1 MNYRIKIEPIS
12 EEGEKNLSADLRNGI
27 DCAGF
32 TLIANMG
39 TKTQIVIQRMS
50 SHDLAEAFAG
60 ESKFMAAAH
69 IGKAIREARDIEVK
83 PISPLDLMRNLM
95 AQNQKEDMH
104 DEASEDD

>member
-1 MNYRIKIEPIS
+1 MARK
-12 EEGEKNLSADLRNGI
+12 EGKSIRE
-27 DCAGF
+27 
-32 TLIANMG
+32 
-39 TKTQIVIQRMS
+39 IQE
-50 SHDLAEAFAG
+50 DGLTLAEAFAG
-60 ESKFMAAAH
+60 DSKFMAAAH